1 MITES
6 YVSFETA
13 LMMKEAGFDEVC
25 RMAIYETVG
34 ATVMYERNSNL
45 PPGYVACPTQALAA
59 RWIREV
65 HDIHIMVNV
74 DFSSY
79 IDGTPLNENREYI
92 LLWIEFADNKVHS
105 NYARKIYKT
114 YEAAFESGLQEALKL
129 IIKNKEQ

>member
-6 YVSFETA
+6 YVSFDTA
-13 LMMKEAGFDEVC
+13 KMLKEAGFDEIC
-25 RMAIYETVG
+25 DTFYSSRVG
-34 ATVMYERNSNL
+34 APYLLRSRNSEL
-45 PPGYVACPTQALAA
+45 DKKHYSRPTLALAA

-79 IDGTPLNENREYI
+79 IDGTPLNVNREYV

-105 NYARKIYKT
+105 NYAMEIYGT
-114 YEAAFESGLQEALKL
+114 YEAALEAGLQEALKL
-129 IIKNKEQ
+129 IIKNK